1 MNVYKV
7 CFTIRIT
14 CKEHTKDIDA
24 IIVVEADS
32 DDKALKLVKNNL
44 KASLNIREPIV
55 PYIVYRDI

>member
-14 CKEHTKDIDA
+14 CKKHTKDIDA
-24 IIVVEADS
+24 IIVVDADS
-32 DDKALKLVKNNL
+32 DDKAVKLVKNNL
-44 KASLNIREPIV
+44 KATLNIKEPIV